1 MLTLRKLMLLLL
13 VVMRA
18 FACPFLQKG
27 IRKPKSL
34 ILMVSSKFLRTPYFS
49 PFFNFLEGSE
59 FFQYSPGSK
68 SSSSSS
74 QSTST
79 TANGRTDS
87 SDSEYDERVRGSPHT
102 PRKRKVRQHKRH
114 GNGNDRNT
122 LTTTS
127 NDGSDALDELAYV
140 DTLPEVLL
148 VVNCTLVWSF

>member
-1 MLTLRKLMLLLL
+1 MRKRRVALL
-13 VVMRA
+13 VVIRA
-18 FACPFLQKG
+18 FVCPFLQKL

-34 ILMVSSKFLRTPYFS
+34 MLMVSSKFLLTPYF
-49 PFFNFLEGSE
+49 PHIFNFLEGSE

-87 SDSEYDERVRGSPHT
+87 SDSEYDERIRGSPHT
-102 PRKRKVRQHKRH
+102 PRKRKVRQQKRH
-114 GNGNDRNT
+114 GNGNDRNN

-148 VVNCTLVWSF
+148 AVNCTFV